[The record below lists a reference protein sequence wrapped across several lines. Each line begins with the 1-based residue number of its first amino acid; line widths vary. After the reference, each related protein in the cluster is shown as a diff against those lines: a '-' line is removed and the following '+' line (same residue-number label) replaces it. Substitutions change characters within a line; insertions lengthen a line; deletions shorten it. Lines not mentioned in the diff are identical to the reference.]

1 MILNFAGDLVDDL
14 SLRLAFLM
22 ISDPLR
28 DVIDAFNLLEMPLRV
43 FGFFVYGRHFC
54 HFLMHF

>member
-43 FGFFVYGRHFC
+43 FGFFVYREHFC